1 MAAGGIVAGDQGAF
15 PAGLD
20 RKRGKACRFYGTV
33 AGTYYSFYFGCGLVC
48 LIAFC
53 WGGGFDTD
61 VIGGRGRVEGCV
73 IRIDCWDGSEGRG
86 CGPSS
91 DGDCDRGCSHDID
104 FCTVQL
110 GLLA

>member
-1 MAAGGIVAGDQGAF
+1 MASWPGSRVRIRLAWIGNVGRRVGSMGPLRVRIT
-15 PAGLD
+15 L
-20 RKRGKACRFYGTV
+20 
-33 AGTYYSFYFGCGLVC
+33 FYFGCGSVC

-104 FCTVQL
+104 FCAVQL